1 MATDC
6 LFCKIIAGEI
16 PSKKAAE
23 TENVLAFHDI
33 TPQAPTHVLVI
44 HKQHTASLSDTTDEA
59 LLGQWMAG
67 VRDVARQ
74 LNLSDYRVIV
84 NNGPQAGQSVFHLHA
99 HILAGRPLAWPPG

>member
-23 TENVLAFHDI
+23 TENILAFHDI

-44 HKQHTASLSDTTDEA
+44 HKQHTTSLSDTADEA

-67 VRDVARQ
+67 VRDVAQQ

-84 NNGPQAGQSVFHLHA
+84 NNGAQAGQSVFHLHA